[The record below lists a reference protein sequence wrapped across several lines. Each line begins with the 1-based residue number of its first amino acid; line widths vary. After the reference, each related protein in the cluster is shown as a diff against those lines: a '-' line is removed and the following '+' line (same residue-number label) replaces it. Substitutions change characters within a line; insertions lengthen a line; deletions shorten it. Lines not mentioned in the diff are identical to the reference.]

1 MQKKNTQINDLGEQ
15 PFFGVSSMTN
25 RLATVGMLK
34 PMKALKTADPKKW
47 HYGNSF
53 DPAKI
58 DNNYS
63 SFTKI
68 LTDLDV
74 KILWMNPKKNEIA
87 DSVFTYDASFMTP
100 KGAILLSPGK
110 PLRKGEEKIHEAFYK
125 KNNIPIIGR
134 LSGSAIAEGGD
145 IFWVDKKT
153 VAIGKGFRTNQEG
166 IEQIQRILNAFNVMV
181 VSFDL
186 PFFRIRG
193 LPSFDVAHK
202 RSGHNKAL
210 TYKSLLPIG
219 LVQLLEKKAN
229 LIEAPEDEF
238 ISGESKH

>member
-1 MQKKNTQINDLGEQ
+1 MKKKNTHINYRSELA
-15 PFFGVSSMTN
+15 FFGVSSMTN
-25 RLATVGMLK
+25 RLVTVAMLK
-34 PMKALKTADPKKW
+34 PMEALKTADPKKW

-74 KILWMNPKKNEIA
+74 KILWMEPKNNEIA

-125 KNNIPIIGR
+125 K
-134 LSGSAIAEGGD
+134 
-145 IFWVDKKT
+145 K
-153 VAIGKGFRTNQEG
+153 
-166 IEQIQRILNAFNVMV
+166 
-181 VSFDL
+181 
-186 PFFRIRG
+186 
-193 LPSFDVAHK
+193 
-202 RSGHNKAL
+202 
-210 TYKSLLPIG
+210 
-219 LVQLLEKKAN
+219 
-229 LIEAPEDEF
+229 
-238 ISGESKH
+238 